1 MERIQKLISHAGAA
15 SRREAER
22 MILAGRVSI
31 NGQVVTE
38 LGIQANEEDEI
49 AIDGVVIGKQP
60 AKLYFLLNKP
70 KGYLCTVKDD
80 RGRKTVIDLL
90 PEVKEYIY
98 PIGRLD
104 YDTEGLLLLTN
115 DGALMNGL
123 LHPRYEVNKT
133 YLAKVK
139 GQVMPESL
147 EQLRTGVRLE
157 DGLTAP
163 AEVRLMEYNDKAG
176 WSKVKLII
184 HEGRNR
190 QVRRMFAA
198 IGHEVVSLKRTGFA
212 GLKLAG
218 VSRGRYR
225 ELTGDEVA
233 MLNHIAGKP
242 GKENG

>member
-38 LGIQANEEDEI
+38 LGVQANEEDEI

-147 EQLRTGVRLE
+147 EQLRAGVRL
-157 DGLTAP
+157 D
-163 AEVRLMEYNDKAG
+163 
-176 WSKVKLII
+176 
-184 HEGRNR
+184 
-190 QVRRMFAA
+190 
-198 IGHEVVSLKRTGFA
+198 
-212 GLKLAG
+212 
-218 VSRGRYR
+218 
-225 ELTGDEVA
+225 
-233 MLNHIAGKP
+233 
-242 GKENG
+242 